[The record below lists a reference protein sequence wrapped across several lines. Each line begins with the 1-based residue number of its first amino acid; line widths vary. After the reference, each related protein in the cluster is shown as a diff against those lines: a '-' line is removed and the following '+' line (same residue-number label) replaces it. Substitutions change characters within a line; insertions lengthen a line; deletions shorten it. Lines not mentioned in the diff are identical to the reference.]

1 LRRNLLK
8 RKFRLN
14 ETLRM
19 GGLVLKTSPVL
30 CWCHRRWAGLQRWE
44 GCF

>member
-1 LRRNLLK
+1 
-8 RKFRLN
+8 
-14 ETLRM
+14 M

-30 CWCHRRWAGLQRWE
+30 CWCHRRWAGLKRWE